1 MYKNKYLR
9 MDVCLNLL
17 RETLTR
23 LYIYILEILKKNI
36 YIYISMDRNNLIT
49 DSNFTYSL
57 KN

>member
-36 YIYISMDRNNLIT
+36 YISMDRNNLIT

>member
-23 LYIYILEILKKNI
+23 LYIYILDIKKNI
-36 YIYISMDRNNLIT
+36 YIYQWIGTI
-49 DSNFTYSL
+49 
-57 KN
+57 